1 MLFDAVGQFEA
12 SLNAGSQDRDIV
24 LRSLILCV
32 FSLFVFSTLFI
43 FFLLFIIV
51 VVGVLI
57 ILHNIVK
64 LIFFFLYTVCCCLD
78 SW

>member
-12 SLNAGSQDRDIV
+12 SLNTGSQDRDIV

-51 VVGVLI
+51 VVGVPI